1 MSDNM
6 HGFKA
11 YEPGLICRGHKYE
24 ENTVYKKSGHGI
36 CVPGVTHYCVNP
48 FDVLDH
54 YPLVR
59 PDGKFSDFTT
69 VEAIDPPVTDDSKKF
84 ATSTVKIGVK
94 LGLSGFINACVD
106 FLFEKTIKKMPKPE
120 DVDVSDAAQIGSS
133 GNAAK
138 IGSSGD
144 AAQIGSSGKYAQ
156 IGSSGD
162 AAKIGSS
169 GYAAQIGSSGYAAQI
184 GSSGY
189 AAKIGSSG
197 YAAQIGSSGN
207 AAKIGSSGDAAQIGS
222 SGKYAQ
228 IGSSG
233 DAAQIGSSGKYAQ
246 IGSSGNDAQ
255 IGSSGYAAKIG
266 SSGYAAKIGSS
277 GYAAQIG
284 SSGDAA
290 KIGSSGK
297 YAQIGSSGKYAQIG
311 SSGDDAKIT
320 IENYHGVA
328 AAVGKRG
335 KIKAPV
341 GTWCTLAEYGKWDG
355 EGYPCICVKSYQV
368 DGEIIK
374 ADVFYTLR
382 NGEIVEAEE

>member
-59 PDGKFSDFTT
+59 PDGQFSDLAT
-69 VEAIDPPVTDDSKKF
+69 VETIDPPVTDDGKKF

-120 DVDVSDAAQIGSS
+120 DVDVS
-133 GNAAK
+133 N
-138 IGSSGD
+138 
-144 AAQIGSSGKYAQ
+144 
-156 IGSSGD
+156 
-162 AAKIGSS
+162 
-169 GYAAQIGSSGYAAQI
+169 AAQIGSSGYAAQ
-184 GSSGY
+184 
-189 AAKIGSSG
+189 
-197 YAAQIGSSGN
+197 
-207 AAKIGSSGDAAQIGS
+207 
-222 SGKYAQ
+222 
-228 IGSSG
+228 
-233 DAAQIGSSGKYAQ
+233 
-246 IGSSGNDAQ
+246 
-255 IGSSGYAAKIG
+255 
-266 SSGYAAKIGSS
+266 
-277 GYAAQIG
+277 
-284 SSGDAA
+284 
-290 KIGSSGK
+290 
-297 YAQIGSSGKYAQIG
+297 
-311 SSGDDAKIT
+311 IT

-341 GTWCTLAEYGKWDG
+341 GTWCTLAEYGAWDG
-355 EGYPCICVKSYQV
+355 DGYPCTCVKSYQV

>member
-1 MSDNM
+1 MSNM
-6 HGFKA
+6 RGFKA

-59 PDGKFSDFTT
+59 PDGQFSDFTT
-69 VEAIDPPVTDDSKKF
+69 VEAIDPPVTDDNKKF
-84 ATSTVKIGVK
+84 ATSTIKIGVK
-94 LGLSGFINACVD
+94 LGFSGFIQACID

-120 DVDVSDAAQIGSS
+120 DMNISDAAQIGSS
-133 GNAAK
+133 GYAAQ

-144 AAQIGSSGKYAQ
+144 AAQIGSSG
-156 IGSSGD
+156 D
-162 AAKIGSS
+162 AAK
-169 GYAAQIGSSGYAAQI
+169 IGSSGYAAQI

-197 YAAQIGSSGN
+197 YAAQIGSSGRYAQIGSSGDAAQIGSSGRYAQIGSSGYAAQIGSSGDAAQIGSSGDAAKIGSSGD

-222 SGKYAQ
+222 SG
-228 IGSSG
+228 
-233 DAAQIGSSGKYAQ
+233 DAAQIGSSGR
-246 IGSSGNDAQ
+246 
-255 IGSSGYAAKIG
+255 
-266 SSGYAAKIGSS
+266 
-277 GYAAQIG
+277 
-284 SSGDAA
+284 
-290 KIGSSGK
+290 
-297 YAQIGSSGKYAQIG
+297 YAQIG
-311 SSGDDAKIT
+311 SSGDDARIV
-320 IENYHGVA
+320 IENVHGVA
-328 AAVGKRG
+328 AAIGKRG

-341 GTWCTLAEYGKWDG
+341 GTWCTLAEYGEWDG
-355 EGYPCICVKSYQV
+355 DGYPCICVKSYQV

>member
-24 ENTVYKKSGHGI
+24 ENTVCKKSGHGI

-59 PDGKFSDFTT
+59 PDGQFSDFTT
-69 VEAIDPPVTDDSKKF
+69 VEVIDPPVTDDDKKF
-84 ATSTVKIGVK
+84 ATSTIKIGVK
-94 LGLSGFINACVD
+94 LGFSGFIQACVD

-120 DVDVSDAAQIGSS
+120 DVDVSDAA
-133 GNAAK
+133 K

-144 AAQIGSSGKYAQ
+144 A
-156 IGSSGD
+156 
-162 AAKIGSS
+162 
-169 GYAAQIGSSGYAAQI
+169 
-184 GSSGY
+184 
-189 AAKIGSSG
+189 
-197 YAAQIGSSGN
+197 
-207 AAKIGSSGDAAQIGS
+207 
-222 SGKYAQ
+222 AQ

-233 DAAQIGSSGKYAQ
+233 DAAQIGSSGNAAQIGSSGDAAQIGSSGRYAKIGSSGRYAQ
-246 IGSSGNDAQ
+246 IGSSGDSAQ
-255 IGSSGYAAKIG
+255 IGSSGD
-266 SSGYAAKIGSS
+266 
-277 GYAAQIG
+277 AAQIG

-290 KIGSSGK
+290 KIGSSGR
-297 YAQIGSSGKYAQIG
+297 YAQIG
-311 SSGDDAKIT
+311 SSGDAARIV
-320 IENYHGVA
+320 IENVHGVA
-328 AAVGKRG
+328 AAIGKRG

-341 GTWCTLAEYGKWDG
+341 GTWCTLAEYGEWDG
-355 EGYPCICVKSYQV
+355 DGYPCICVKSYQV

-374 ADVFYTLR
+374 ADVFYTLC

>member
-54 YPLVR
+54 YPLVW
-59 PDGKFSDFTT
+59 PDGQFSDFTT
-69 VEAIDPPVTDDSKKF
+69 VEAIDPPVTDDDKQF
-84 ATSTVKIGVK
+84 ATSAIKIGVK
-94 LGLSGFINACVD
+94 LGFSDFIQACID
-106 FLFEKTIKKMPKPE
+106 FLFEKTIKKMPRPE
-120 DVDVSDAAQIGSS
+120 DVDISDDAQIGSS
-133 GNAAK
+133 GYAAK

-156 IGSSGD
+156 IGSSG
-162 AAKIGSS
+162 
-169 GYAAQIGSSGYAAQI
+169 Y
-184 GSSGY
+184 
-189 AAKIGSSG
+189 
-197 YAAQIGSSGN
+197 
-207 AAKIGSSGDAAQIGS
+207 AAQIGS
-222 SGKYAQ
+222 SGKYA
-228 IGSSG
+228 
-233 DAAQIGSSGKYAQ
+233 K
-246 IGSSGNDAQ
+246 
-255 IGSSGYAAKIG
+255 
-266 SSGYAAKIGSS
+266 
-277 GYAAQIG
+277 
-284 SSGDAA
+284 
-290 KIGSSGK
+290 
-297 YAQIGSSGKYAQIG
+297 IG

-320 IENYHGVA
+320 IENSHGVA
-328 AAVGKRG
+328 AAIGKRG
-335 KIKAPV
+335 QIKASI
-341 GTWCTLAEYGKWDG
+341 GAWCTLAEYGEWDG

>member
-59 PDGKFSDFTT
+59 PDGQFSDFTT
-69 VEAIDPPVTDDSKKF
+69 VEAIYPPVTDDDKKF
-84 ATSTVKIGVK
+84 ATSTIKIGAK
-94 LGLSGFINACVD
+94 LGFSGFIQACVD

-133 GNAAK
+133 G
-138 IGSSGD
+138 D
-144 AAQIGSSGKYAQ
+144 AAQIGSSGRYAQ
-156 IGSSGD
+156 IGSSGRYAKIGSSGD

-169 GYAAQIGSSGYAAQI
+169 GYAAQIGSSGDD
-184 GSSGY
+184 
-189 AAKIGSSG
+189 
-197 YAAQIGSSGN
+197 
-207 AAKIGSSGDAAQIGS
+207 AKIGSSGDS
-222 SGKYAQ
+222 AQ

-233 DAAQIGSSGKYAQ
+233 DAAQIGSSG
-246 IGSSGNDAQ
+246 D
-255 IGSSGYAAKIG
+255 
-266 SSGYAAKIGSS
+266 
-277 GYAAQIG
+277 AAQIG
-284 SSGDAA
+284 SSGR
-290 KIGSSGK
+290 
-297 YAQIGSSGKYAQIG
+297 YAQIG
-311 SSGDDAKIT
+311 SSGDDAKIGSSGRYAKIGSSGDDAKIGSSGRYAQIGSSGRYAQIGSSGDDARIV
-320 IENYHGVA
+320 IENVHGVA
-328 AAVGKRG
+328 AAIGKRG

-341 GTWCTLAEYGKWDG
+341 GTWCTLAEYGEWDG
-355 EGYPCICVKSYQV
+355 DGYPCICVKSYQV

>member
-59 PDGKFSDFTT
+59 PDGQFSDFTT
-69 VEAIDPPVTDDSKKF
+69 VEAIDPPVTDDNKKF
-84 ATSTVKIGVK
+84 ATSTIKIGVK
-94 LGLSGFINACVD
+94 LGFSGFIQACVD

-120 DVDVSDAAQIGSS
+120 DVDVSYAAQIGSSGDDAKIGSSGNAAQIGSS
-133 GNAAK
+133 GNAAQ

-144 AAQIGSSGKYAQ
+144 DAQIGSSGN
-156 IGSSGD
+156 
-162 AAKIGSS
+162 
-169 GYAAQIGSSGYAAQI
+169 AAQI

-197 YAAQIGSSGN
+197 YAAQIGSSGR
-207 AAKIGSSGDAAQIGS
+207 
-222 SGKYAQ
+222 
-228 IGSSG
+228 
-233 DAAQIGSSGKYAQ
+233 
-246 IGSSGNDAQ
+246 
-255 IGSSGYAAKIG
+255 
-266 SSGYAAKIGSS
+266 
-277 GYAAQIG
+277 
-284 SSGDAA
+284 
-290 KIGSSGK
+290 
-297 YAQIGSSGKYAQIG
+297 YAQIG
-311 SSGDDAKIT
+311 SSGDDARIV
-320 IENYHGVA
+320 IENVHGVA
-328 AAVGKRG
+328 AAIGQRG

-341 GTWCTLAEYGKWDG
+341 GTWCTLAEYGEWDG
-355 EGYPCICVKSYQV
+355 DGYPCICVKSYQV

-374 ADVFYTLR
+374 ADVFYNLR
-382 NGEIVEAEE
+382 DGEIVEAEE

>member
-1 MSDNM
+1 MSDNL

-36 CVPGVTHYCVNP
+36 CVSGVTHYCVNP

-59 PDGKFSDFTT
+59 PDGQFSDFTT
-69 VEAIDPPVTDDSKKF
+69 VEAIDPPVTDDNKKF
-84 ATSTVKIGVK
+84 ATSTIKIGVK
-94 LGLSGFINACVD
+94 LGFSGFIQACVD

-133 GNAAK
+133 G
-138 IGSSGD
+138 D
-144 AAQIGSSGKYAQ
+144 
-156 IGSSGD
+156 
-162 AAKIGSS
+162 
-169 GYAAQIGSSGYAAQI
+169 AAQI

-197 YAAQIGSSGN
+197 
-207 AAKIGSSGDAAQIGS
+207 D
-222 SGKYAQ
+222 
-228 IGSSG
+228 
-233 DAAQIGSSGKYAQ
+233 D
-246 IGSSGNDAQ
+246 
-255 IGSSGYAAKIG
+255 AKIG

-277 GYAAQIG
+277 GRYAQIGSSGYAAQIG
-284 SSGDAA
+284 SSGDDA
-290 KIGSSGK
+290 KIGSSGDDAQIGSSGDDAQIGSSG
-297 YAQIGSSGKYAQIG
+297 YAAQIGSSGKYAQIG
-311 SSGDDAKIT
+311 SSGDDARIV
-320 IENYHGVA
+320 IENVYGVA
-328 AAVGKRG
+328 AAIGKRG

-341 GTWCTLAEYGKWDG
+341 GTWCTLAEYGEWDG
-355 EGYPCICVKSYQV
+355 NGYPCICVKSYQV

>member
-1 MSDNM
+1 MSDNL

-48 FDVLDH
+48 FDVLEH

-59 PDGKFSDFTT
+59 PDGQFSDFTT
-69 VEAIDPPVTDDSKKF
+69 VEAIDPPVTDDNKKF
-84 ATSTVKIGVK
+84 ATSTIKIGVK
-94 LGLSGFINACVD
+94 LGFSGFIKACVD
-106 FLFEKTIKKMPKPE
+106 FLFEKTIKKMQKPE

-133 GNAAK
+133 GNAA
-138 IGSSGD
+138 
-144 AAQIGSSGKYAQ
+144 Q

-169 GYAAQIGSSGYAAQI
+169 GRY
-184 GSSGY
+184 
-189 AAKIGSSG
+189 
-197 YAAQIGSSGN
+197 AQIGSSGN
-207 AAKIGSSGDAAQIGS
+207 AA
-222 SGKYAQ
+222 Q

-233 DAAQIGSSGKYAQ
+233 D
-246 IGSSGNDAQ
+246 DAQ
-255 IGSSGYAAKIG
+255 IGSSGR
-266 SSGYAAKIGSS
+266 
-277 GYAAQIG
+277 
-284 SSGDAA
+284 
-290 KIGSSGK
+290 
-297 YAQIGSSGKYAQIG
+297 YAQIG
-311 SSGDDAKIT
+311 SSGDDARIV
-320 IENYHGVA
+320 IENVHGVA
-328 AAVGKRG
+328 AAIGKRG

-341 GTWCTLAEYGKWDG
+341 GTWCTLAEYGEWDG
-355 EGYPCICVKSYQV
+355 DGYHCICVKSYQV

>member
-59 PDGKFSDFTT
+59 PDGQFSDFTT
-69 VEAIDPPVTDDSKKF
+69 VEAIDPPVTDDDKKF
-84 ATSTVKIGVK
+84 ATSTIKIGVK
-94 LGLSGFINACVD
+94 LGFSDFIQACID
-106 FLFEKTIKKMPKPE
+106 FLFEKTIKKMPRPE
-120 DVDVSDAAQIGSS
+120 DVDISDV
-133 GNAAK
+133 
-138 IGSSGD
+138 
-144 AAQIGSSGKYAQ
+144 
-156 IGSSGD
+156 
-162 AAKIGSS
+162 
-169 GYAAQIGSSGYAAQI
+169 AQI

-197 YAAQIGSSGN
+197 YAAQIGSSGRY
-207 AAKIGSSGDAAQIGS
+207 AKIGSSGD
-222 SGKYAQ
+222 
-228 IGSSG
+228 
-233 DAAQIGSSGKYAQ
+233 DARIV
-246 IGSSGNDAQ
+246 
-255 IGSSGYAAKIG
+255 
-266 SSGYAAKIGSS
+266 
-277 GYAAQIG
+277 
-284 SSGDAA
+284 
-290 KIGSSGK
+290 
-297 YAQIGSSGKYAQIG
+297 
-311 SSGDDAKIT
+311 
-320 IENYHGVA
+320 IENVYGVA
-328 AAVGKRG
+328 AAIGKRG

-341 GTWCTLAEYGKWDG
+341 GTWCTLAEYGEWDG
-355 EGYPCICVKSYQV
+355 DGYPCICVKSYQV